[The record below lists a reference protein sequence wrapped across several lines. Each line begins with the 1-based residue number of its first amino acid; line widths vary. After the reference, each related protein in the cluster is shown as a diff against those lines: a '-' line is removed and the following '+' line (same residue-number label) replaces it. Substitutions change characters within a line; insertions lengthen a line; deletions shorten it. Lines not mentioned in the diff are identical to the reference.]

1 MYCDIAEPGYAGFH
15 LGFTFSGYQ
24 GKFAVVERGAWRSK
38 KMTGGLLSLDIHKSL
53 GLRQRSACKDFIL
66 EVIPGRRRKI
76 REKEIKKGESQYK
89 DVLSSC
95 PLLPVNELNIGN
107 TNS

>member
-24 GKFAVVERGAWRSK
+24 GKSAVVERGAWRSK

-53 GLRQRSACKDFIL
+53 GLRQRSACKDFIF
-66 EVIPGRRRKI
+66 GSDSRK
-76 REKEIKKGESQYK
+76 EKENQGERNKKRGKPIQRCIIK
-89 DVLSSC
+89 LS
-95 PLLPVNELNIGN
+95 
-107 TNS
+107 TAARK